1 MTTLLSFGNDSKTVK
16 GETEGVLTGI
26 LYLIPDD
33 HLCPMARNAGCRE
46 ACLVSAG
53 RGRMTNVK
61 AGRLRKTQLF
71 YADPVAFV
79 DTLSKEIT
87 LASKRAAKKGMSLAI
102 RLNGTS
108 DIRWEHQRGS
118 DGLSLMEKHDD
129 VQFYDYTKLPTRKV
143 PKNYHLTVS
152 YSEAQAKYA
161 TKAAESA
168 HNIAVVFRDRESMP
182 ATFLGRP
189 VIDGDKTDLRFTDPQ
204 GVVVG
209 LYAKG
214 AAKKDTTGFVID
226 ASDAI
231 IVAA

>member
-1 MTTLLSFGNDSKTVK
+1 MGYLAFGNDTKTIK
-16 GETEGVLTGI
+16 GESEGVMTGI

-33 HLCPMARNAGCRE
+33 KLCPMAATAGCRN

-61 AGRLRKTQLF
+61 AGRLRKTQEY

-79 DTLSKEIT
+79 DTLGKEIA
-87 LASKRAAKKGMSLAI
+87 LAKKRAERKGMTLAI

-108 DIRWEHQRGS
+108 DIPFEHKRGS
-118 DGLSLMEKHDD
+118 DGLSLMDKYPD

-152 YSEAQAKYA
+152 YSEANLFYA
-161 TKAAESA
+161 SKALASP
-168 HNIAVVFRDRESMP
+168 HNVAVVFRDKDQIPE
-182 ATFLGRP
+182 TFKGRK
-189 VIDGDKTDLRFTDPQ
+189 VINGDKTDLRFTDPS
-204 GVVVG
+204 GVIVA

-214 AAKKDTTGFVID
+214 AAKKDNTGFVI
-226 ASDAI
+226 
-231 IVAA
+231 

>member
-1 MTTLLSFGNDSKTVK
+1 MNLLAFGSDSKTVK
-16 GETEGVLTGI
+16 GEKEGVMTGI

-33 HLCPMARNAGCRE
+33 KLCPMARTAGCRD

-61 AGRLRKTQLF
+61 QGRLRKTKLF

-79 DTLSKEIT
+79 DSLSKEIT
-87 LASKRAAKKGMSLAI
+87 LAEKRAHRKGMTLAI

-108 DIRWEHQRGS
+108 DVPWENFPGS
-118 DGLSLMEKHDD
+118 DGLSLMEKHTT
-129 VQFYDYTKLPTRKV
+129 VQFYDYTKLPTRRV
-143 PKNYHLTVS
+143 PTNYHLTVS
-152 YSEAQAKYA
+152 YSGVNEKYA
-161 TKAAESA
+161 QKVMNSA
-168 HNIAVVFRDRESMP
+168 HNIAVVFDRKENIP
-182 ATFLGRP
+182 LFFNGRP

-214 AAKKDTTGFVID
+214 AAKKDTSGFVVI
-226 ASDAI
+226 AKG
-231 IVAA
+231 V